1 MTINDYL
8 NFHEHE
14 QIETFWDGTFIGQRE
29 EDGYLIICHQ
39 VESFYVEYKVM
50 KTSWDG
56 KTLIHYIDMRAFENV
71 DWLQEY
77 LDKMDF

>member
-8 NFHEHE
+8 NFDEHE

>member
-1 MTINDYL
+1 
-8 NFHEHE
+8 
-14 QIETFWDGTFIGQRE
+14 
-29 EDGYLIICHQ
+29 
-39 VESFYVEYKVM
+39 M